1 LKAQR
6 PVAHLLRVDP
16 AFERIV
22 ASAPDFALHG
32 RRQGDYFNALVRSI
46 VYQQLAGRAAAAIH
60 KRFIDVFGG
69 EPKPGQVLAATE
81 AQLRGAGLSN
91 AKFLAIRDLAQKAS
105 DGSVPLERIEQLSD
119 DEIVARLSAV
129 RGIGRWTAEMFLIF
143 QLGRQDVWPVDDL
156 GVRRGYAVI
165 HGLSEWPKPKELMA
179 LGEIYRPYRTAAA
192 WYCWR
197 TADTLLPD

>member
-1 LKAQR
+1 MAVRK
-6 PVAHLLRVDP
+6 PVAHLLQVDP
-16 AFERIV
+16 AFAKIV
-22 ASAPDFALHG
+22 AAAPDFAVHG
-32 RRQGDYFNALVRSI
+32 RRQGDYFNALVRAI
-46 VYQQLAGRAAAAIH
+46 VYQQLAGKAAAAIH
-60 KRFIDVFGG
+60 GRFVALFGG
-69 EPKPGQVLAATE
+69 EPVPQAVLAAPDG
-81 AQLRGAGLSN
+81 ALRGAGLSM
-91 AKFLAIRDLAQKAS
+91 AKMVAIRDLALKS
-105 DGSVPLERIEQLSD
+105 TDGTVPLERIEKLPD

-165 HGLSEWPKPKELMA
+165 HRLTAWPKPKELQA

-197 TADTLLPD
+197 TADIVDF